1 VTLRSSIG
9 PFDSASGDGAAL
21 AGFSGFRSGQR
32 AIFLRDDL
40 TPDASAI
47 HARIAALDP
56 RSRTGFGNR
65 RGGFPVP
72 INDQISLFV
81 RWARRGGLIAYLN
94 RDLHFGLRKR
104 LLRELDVTIE
114 ARRRGIPVAE
124 PLGLLLE
131 PIALGIARGA
141 IITRALTGMTL
152 WEFLRTDADP
162 AVRPLVLEEAQ
173 RAIAT
178 MHQNGLCHAD
188 LNLHNLFVT
197 RTGASV
203 AVVILDLDKA
213 RFYAAPL
220 GDGLRRQNRDRL
232 RRSAHKLDPAGR
244 LLTAQTLRVLTG
256 E

>member
-1 VTLRSSIG
+1 VTLRSSID
-9 PFDSASGDGAAL
+9 PFDSAPGDGAAL
-21 AGFSGFRSGQR
+21 AGFSAFRSGQLV
-32 AIFLRDDL
+32 IFLRDDL

-47 HARIAALDP
+47 RARIGALDP

-72 INDQISLFV
+72 INNQLSLFV
-81 RWARRGGLIAYLN
+81 RWARRGGLIAYFN
-94 RDLHFGLRKR
+94 RDLHFRLRKR

-152 WEFLRTDADP
+152 WEFLRTDTDP
-162 AVRPLVLEEAQ
+162 AVRPLALKEAQ

-203 AVVILDLDKA
+203 AVVVLDLDKA

-244 LLTAQTLRVLTG
+244 LLTADTLRVLTG